1 MTSVYQEVA
10 QNQETKAQ
18 TNGLGLPQPEECQET
33 ALEEQTG
40 TEELP

>member
-1 MTSVYQEVA
+1 MTSIYQEVA

-18 TNGLGLPQPEECQET
+18 TNGLPQLKECQET

-40 TEELP
+40 TEKLP